1 MHRFLVI
8 CFMAVL
14 LPFCARAQES
24 KSLEPW
30 LDLIR
35 DDPTLAEL
43 LQDLL
48 ENPIALNTAT
58 KADLASIP
66 LLSETAVEQILKK
79 RKQKGAFKS
88 IRQIKPIVGSDI
100 YLRIRPFLILN
111 PVARYH
117 FYWQQR
123 NYRTIENVPE
133 IQKGTFKGTNFYN
146 YTKTRVKY
154 SPKWD
159 AGLIAQKDVGEV
171 SFADYAN
178 GYLQFNSAK
187 VRLIAGSFYLQLGQG
202 LVFSSPFGQMKSSLV
217 ILPFN
222 ARKDRAAPY
231 LGTAE
236 NMAQTGLYGKFQI
249 TSKLKIRLLLS
260 RTLRDAQFNP
270 ITGKIIG
277 FDYTGYH
284 RSTQEANK
292 KDLIL
297 EQMQALNVS
306 FVFPFKG
313 RIGLTASRFTFTPSI
328 DFTKGNVT
336 FSELRRR
343 FYHFK
348 GQAINLGSLYYGFE
362 KGALTAAG
370 EWAISGLRHW
380 AASNSV
386 FVRAADTKVGVLLW
400 RINRNFQ
407 TPLGRV
413 FDDHSPF
420 PSAQQGIYAAFAHDF
435 TRGSIQFYKLIKKD
449 LWRTYFEPMP
459 GLSDEWLLQN
469 RFDLHQVTFVVR
481 IRRRVQEGI
490 ARADALGL
498 NRLGTSLRVEL
509 LYGRFRRMGFK
520 TRLEWKRVE
529 PADAKGFSMFQDV
542 RWSWSKN
549 LIGNFRISFFRTSS
563 YVSRIYEYENDV
575 PGSFANIGL
584 YGQGFKWYVQFNW
597 RINAN
602 FHLWLKY
609 RYIHLNKRDFNTL
622 DYGRIARPL
631 QRLLRLQF
639 EIRF

>member
-284 RSTQEANK
+284 RSTQEAN
-292 KDLIL
+292 
-297 EQMQALNVS
+297 
-306 FVFPFKG
+306 
-313 RIGLTASRFTFTPSI
+313 
-328 DFTKGNVT
+328 
-336 FSELRRR
+336 
-343 FYHFK
+343 
-348 GQAINLGSLYYGFE
+348 
-362 KGALTAAG
+362 
-370 EWAISGLRHW
+370 
-380 AASNSV
+380 
-386 FVRAADTKVGVLLW
+386 
-400 RINRNFQ
+400 
-407 TPLGRV
+407 
-413 FDDHSPF
+413 
-420 PSAQQGIYAAFAHDF
+420 
-435 TRGSIQFYKLIKKD
+435 
-449 LWRTYFEPMP
+449 
-459 GLSDEWLLQN
+459 
-469 RFDLHQVTFVVR
+469 
-481 IRRRVQEGI
+481 
-490 ARADALGL
+490 
-498 NRLGTSLRVEL
+498 
-509 LYGRFRRMGFK
+509 
-520 TRLEWKRVE
+520 
-529 PADAKGFSMFQDV
+529 
-542 RWSWSKN
+542 
-549 LIGNFRISFFRTSS
+549 
-563 YVSRIYEYENDV
+563 
-575 PGSFANIGL
+575 
-584 YGQGFKWYVQFNW
+584 
-597 RINAN
+597 
-602 FHLWLKY
+602 
-609 RYIHLNKRDFNTL
+609 
-622 DYGRIARPL
+622 
-631 QRLLRLQF
+631 
-639 EIRF
+639 